1 MNVDRAI
8 EDYIV
13 IRTARDKL
21 KKEWEAK
28 DEALKSKLGK
38 IEIYLLQKSSEE
50 GTDTFRTQS
59 GTAYKVVNLKANCVD
74 YPVLFNWIV
83 QNNLPD
89 LLTKRI
95 STAALKEFMDQ
106 FEEGQKVIPPGINVV
121 YEVGMNVQRPRAK

>member
-1 MNVDRAI
+1 MNIDRAI

-13 IRTARDKL
+13 IRNERDRI

-28 DEALKSKLGK
+28 DEKLKNKLGK
-38 IEIYLLQKSSEE
+38 IELYLLQKSSEE

-74 YPVLFNWIV
+74 YPVLFNWV
-83 QNNLPD
+83 VENNLPE

-95 STAALKEFMDQ
+95 STTVLKEYLDQ
-106 FEEGQKVIPPGINVV
+106 SGEKIIPPGINVV
-121 YEVGMNVQRPRAK
+121 YEVGMNVQRPRAR